1 MDFRHHPMSSP
12 TLVTVPGWVLVILL
26 VYVSQDTYT
35 EAACPGFV
43 SPDKVR
49 MCEDSTVTTWDIYLD
64 ASSAEHVS
72 ATQCR
77 CTLLNHGDGQVVLY
91 RVTVP
96 GYTGCGTSIEMT
108 STGDAVRLGCGSGYY
123 IHAIE
128 FNSGSTTNITLNKPA
143 TLSQSNA
150 VDYCIDIDTASPSTT
165 VRCWSPGQN
174 DNVGDTTVSAT
185 NTQKPTTAI
194 PNRNT
199 ESTAVTPKHKS
210 ATTTGIPDK
219 TSTPTLGYTS
229 SGQDCKQTTSDEKF
243 PVEIVVPVVVV
254 AVVLCVATIVGSVI
268 YVRRHTDSKRNP
280 TYDRHA
286 NTAAHD
292 MHVYQDIH

>member
-1 MDFRHHPMSSP
+1 MDYRHHPMSSP

-26 VYVSQDTYT
+26 VYVSQ
-35 EAACPGFV
+35 V
-43 SPDKVR
+43 VR
-49 MCEDSTVTTWDIYLD
+49 MCEDSTATDWLISLD

-77 CTLLNHGDGQVVLY
+77 CTLLVHGDGHVVLH

-143 TLSQSNA
+143 TPSQSNA
-150 VDYCIDIDTASPSTT
+150 VEYCIDIDTDPTKPTNMT
-165 VRCWSPGQN
+165 VRCWSPGQD
-174 DNVGDTTVSAT
+174 DNVGDTTVST
-185 NTQKPTTAI
+185 TTTRKLTTAI
-194 PNRNT
+194 PNLTT
-199 ESTAVTPKHKS
+199 ESTAVTPKDKS
-210 ATTTGIPDK
+210 ATTTVIPDK

-229 SGQDCKQTTSDEKF
+229 EKQF

-254 AVVLCVATIVGSVI
+254 AVVFCVATIVGSVI
-268 YVRRHTDSKRNP
+268 YVRRHTDSIRNP

-292 MHVYQDIH
+292 MHVY